1 MNYIVFPGNVGD
13 KDALLKAAVT
23 LGVAK
28 KASSPGAR
36 GPKFPQASSPHTSQ
50 SVPAIKS
57 KLLVE
62 LSKAQS
68 QGHAVAAFNV
78 YNLEGAK
85 AVVAAAEI
93 SRSPVILQVMP
104 CSETSSFFFNISEY
118 SQPIVLPPLILISII
133 TLYLSI
139 ECE

>member
-23 LGVAK
+23 LGVARK
-28 KASSPGAR
+28 GPSGPSSKGTKSPQAPTPQSPHSSPA
-36 GPKFPQASSPHTSQ
+36 A
-50 SVPAIKS
+50 KS

-68 QGHAVAAFNV
+68 EGYAVAAFNV

-93 SRSPVILQVMP
+93 SRSPVILQVAL
-104 CSETSSFFFNISEY
+104 CTQTSRLFDFS
-118 SQPIVLPPLILISII
+118 V
-133 TLYLSI
+133 
-139 ECE
+139 